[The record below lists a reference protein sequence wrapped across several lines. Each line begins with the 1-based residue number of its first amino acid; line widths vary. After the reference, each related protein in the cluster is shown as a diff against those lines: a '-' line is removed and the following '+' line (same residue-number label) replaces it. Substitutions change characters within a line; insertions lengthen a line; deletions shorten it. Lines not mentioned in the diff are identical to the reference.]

1 MASHQP
7 EYANYTQMDVQD
19 HLLGG
24 SLTIVTLF
32 KDVSALIPHAGPL
45 SQVLGVTK
53 ELIGVINQIRD
64 NRDSC
69 EFLVERILRFMK
81 KLLEEDARLNEPIP
95 DGSPMARRLHDLMS

>member
-1 MASHQP
+1 
-7 EYANYTQMDVQD
+7 MDVQD
-19 HLLGG
+19 HILSG
-24 SLTIVTLF
+24 SLTIATLL
-32 KDVSALIPHAGPL
+32 KEVSGLVPNAGPL

-81 KLLEEDARLNEPIP
+81 TLIEECARLNEPIQE
-95 DGSPMARRLHDLMS
+95 GTPMAQRLHHLML

>member
-1 MASHQP
+1 
-7 EYANYTQMDVQD
+7 MDVQD
-19 HLLGG
+19 HLLSG
-24 SLTIVTLF
+24 SLTIVTLL
-32 KDVSALIPHAGPL
+32 KEVSALIPHAGPL

-81 KLLEEDARLNEPIP
+81 NLMEECARLNEPIR
-95 DGSPMARRLHDLMS
+95 DGTPTARRLHNLML